1 MEIRYLGAF
10 RVAWSQWLAH
20 NAGMAE
26 QAAAARVA
34 PYPIAV
40 IMERVKLANRWATEK
55 WETKGVVRDPLP
67 EGGGERVIVSD
78 ENTTQILF
86 PGIMLRLERSE
97 AEGYYLNIT
106 SPHPKVFVLWRMRDE
121 RARPELLTVSYNE
134 GTRWADSGENVDGV
148 ALPADLLPWIAEYV
162 AEHYRPE
169 PRKKPRYASSKD
181 KGVASQR

>member
-1 MEIRYLGAF
+1 LEIKYLATF
-10 RVAWSQWLAH
+10 PVAASQWLAH

-26 QAAAARVA
+26 QAASSRVA

-86 PGIMLRLERSE
+86 PGIMLRLERAE

-106 SPHPKVFVLWRMRDE
+106 SPQPMVFVLWRMRDE
-121 RARPELLTVSYNE
+121 VARPELLTVSYNE

-148 ALPADLLPWIAEYV
+148 ALPADLLPWMAEFA
-162 AEHYRPE
+162 AEHYQPE
-169 PRKKPRYASSKD
+169 PKKKPRYASSKD
-181 KGVASQR
+181 KGVASRR